1 MKPTYLDDT
10 TISGLL
16 DYQRV
21 VAILDESFAD
31 LAAGKAEIH
40 PRQRTDSG
48 NLRLSTMGAL
58 WNARQVGGVKVY
70 PTVSGQF
77 SFLIT
82 LFDLERNRP
91 IAVLDGAEITKFRT
105 AGLTALIASRSAI
118 QQVKKLAL
126 FGAGFQGR
134 AQAQALCESFQ
145 FDEICVVDP
154 LADDAWCSRLALQTG
169 SVVKRCSPEAAT
181 VDADI
186 VVTATRSQTP
196 VFDGHW
202 LKPGAFVS
210 AMGISAPKGREL
222 DDVTLSRA
230 SRIIVEWKPQSL
242 REAGELVLWKTDN
255 ALECEKIVDLP
266 ELYRQS
272 EPWRGSETDIIVA
285 KSVGVGLSDVACA
298 YLAFT
303 CNQKAQETQAQGDA
317 A

>member
-1 MKPTYLDDT
+1 MQPIYLDDA
-10 TISGLL
+10 TICGLL
-16 DYQRV
+16 DYPRV
-21 VAILDESFAD
+21 VAILNESFAD
-31 LAAGKAEIH
+31 LAVGQAEIH
-40 PRQRTDSG
+40 ARQRTDSR

-70 PTVSGQF
+70 PTVGGQF
-77 SFLIT
+77 SFSIT
-82 LFDLERNRP
+82 LFDLENNRP

-105 AGLTALIASRSAI
+105 AGLTALIASRSAT

-134 AQAQALCESFQ
+134 AQVQALCAFFR
-145 FDEICVVDP
+145 FDEISVVDP
-154 LADDAWCSRLALQTG
+154 LVDDAWCSHLAWQTG

-186 VVTATRSQTP
+186 VVTATRSQEP
-196 VFDGHW
+196 VFNGNW

-210 AMGISAPKGREL
+210 AIGISAPTGREL
-222 DDVTLSRA
+222 DDATLSRA

-242 REAGELVLWKTDN
+242 REAGELVLWQTDN
-255 ALECEKIVDLP
+255 ALEREKIVDLP

-272 EPWRGSETDIIVA
+272 EPWRGSEADIIVA

-303 CNQKAQETQAQGDA
+303 CSQHVQETQAQGVA

>member
-1 MKPTYLDDT
+1 MKPIYLDDA

-16 DYQRV
+16 DYPRV
-21 VAILDESFAD
+21 VAILNESFAD

-40 PRQRTDSG
+40 ARQRTDSG

-77 SFLIT
+77 SFLLI
-82 LFDLERNRP
+82 LFDLQNNRP

-105 AGLTALIASRSAI
+105 AGLTALIASRSAT
-118 QQVKKLAL
+118 QRVKKLAL

-134 AQAQALCESFQ
+134 AQAQALCENFK

-154 LADDAWCSRLALQTG
+154 LADDAWCSRLAAQTG
-169 SVVKRCSPEAAT
+169 SRVNRCSPQVAT

-186 VVTATRSQTP
+186 VVTATRSQIP
-196 VFDGHW
+196 VFDGNW

-210 AMGISAPKGREL
+210 AVGISAPKGREL
-222 DDVTLSRA
+222 DDATLSRA
-230 SRIIVEWKPQSL
+230 NRIIVEWKPQSL
-242 REAGELVLWKTDN
+242 REAGELVLWQTDN
-255 ALECEKIVDLP
+255 ALEREKIMDLP

-272 EPWRGSETDIIVA
+272 EPWRGSEEDIIVA

-303 CNQKAQETQAQGDA
+303 RSQKMQETQVQGVA

>member
-1 MKPTYLDDT
+1 MKPIYLDDT
-10 TISGLL
+10 TVANLL
-16 DYQRV
+16 GYKPV
-21 VAILDESFAD
+21 VAILSEAFAD

-40 PRQRTDSG
+40 ARQRTDSG

-58 WNARQVGGVKVY
+58 WSARQVGGVKVY

-91 IAVLDGAEITKFRT
+91 MAVLDGAEITKFRT
-105 AGLTALIASRSAI
+105 AGLTALIASRSAT
-118 QQVKKLAL
+118 QRVKKLAV

-134 AQAQALCESFQ
+134 AQAQALCENFQ

-154 LADDAWCSRLALQTG
+154 LADDAWCHRLAAQTG
-169 SVVKRCSPEAAT
+169 GAVKRCSPEAAT

-196 VFDGHW
+196 VFDGNW

-210 AMGISAPKGREL
+210 AIGISEPKGREL

-242 REAGELVLWKTDN
+242 REAGELVLWQTDN
-255 ALECEKIVDLP
+255 AQDREKIVDLS

-272 EPWRGSETDIIVA
+272 ETWRRGEDDIMVA
-285 KSVGVGLSDVACA
+285 KSVGVGLSDIACA

-303 CNQKAQETQAQGDA
+303 CSQKMQEA
-317 A
+317 ASSGEAA